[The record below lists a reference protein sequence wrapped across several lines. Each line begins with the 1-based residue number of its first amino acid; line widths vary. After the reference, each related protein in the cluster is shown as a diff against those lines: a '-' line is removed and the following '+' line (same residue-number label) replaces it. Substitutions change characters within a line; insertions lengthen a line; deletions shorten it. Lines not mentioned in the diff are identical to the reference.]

1 MLIIRPSLL
10 TQILVIYFSLK
21 SVSPEG
27 YKGRKFQIYLSSSQI
42 PTICYACFSLIHPQ
56 LNAIPSVNHQNRS
69 FPNKNKMNMTSLS
82 QVQLGGFGGAII
94 VVYHCYQPT
103 TQHPIS
109 ESFCSFPN
117 DSIAGHGS
125 CAYLYVS
132 LRCSS
137 LIFETFIDTTQQ
149 QCAHSGPIVIF
160 YH

>member
-1 MLIIRPSLL
+1 MLIIRPFLL

-27 YKGRKFQIYLSSSQI
+27 YRGRNFRFIYHRARFQPFVMHAFPSY
-42 PTICYACFSLIHPQ
+42 TPQ

-94 VVYHCYQPT
+94 VAYHCYQPT

-132 LRCSS
+132 LRCSV
-137 LIFETFIDTTQQ
+137 FVID
-149 QCAHSGPIVIF
+149 IRNI
-160 YH
+160 Y